1 MILQYELQIKAIK
14 RSHINVRQEETC
26 YQSQVFT
33 WNMPTEEIIEVGQVT
48 VQQVDMVRN
57 NFDNL
62 NLCMYFI
69 L

>member
-1 MILQYELQIKAIK
+1 
-14 RSHINVRQEETC
+14 
-26 YQSQVFT
+26 
-33 WNMPTEEIIEVGQVT
+33 MPTEEIIEVGQVT